1 MQPCYWAIAKIPGL
15 STKEQELLSQNG
27 IKTTRDLLL
36 NSQTPQ
42 ARNLLANKLQLHIKH
57 INKWIALAD
66 LARIPS
72 VGYQYCGLLLHSG
85 IASTMQLSQTP
96 LHRIH
101 PTIKRL
107 YVATMQRQDL
117 TPSVSQVKKWIEEA
131 RLLMM
136 NRELISINR

>member
-1 MQPCYWAIAKIPGL
+1 MQPRYWEIALIPGL

-27 IKTTRDLLL
+27 IKTTRDLLM

-96 LHRIH
+96 LQRIH
-101 PTIKRL
+101 PNIKRL

-131 RLLMM
+131 RLLVM
-136 NRELISINR
+136 NR